1 VQIVSWTLPLDLAS
15 QCYNDMLMMMMYVLI
30 IVVDDSYS
38 ITKWQFTYNENTP
51 FKFYFVD
58 LMGIYYLPII

>member
-1 VQIVSWTLPLDLAS
+1 
-15 QCYNDMLMMMMYVLI
+15 MMMYVLI

-58 LMGIYYLPII
+58 LMGIYYLPIIWIILVTA